1 MFTLTVDAMC
11 KTNASELH
19 NYLSL
24 RKCTNNTGSDFN
36 AEPYDE
42 RHEEFNKR
50 GLNMFDIRN
59 IEDFEKAFLLV
70 DEYENLKSTCFDD
83 LHLKPHGGE
92 NRPNLPDYEPNIKK
106 MRKHMRT
113 NCYLNEP
120 YEEKELYSLVS
131 EIKLNP
137 KLADIR
143 DIAKKKI

>member
-1 MFTLTVDAMC
+1 MC
-11 KTNASELH
+11 ETNASELH

-50 GLNMFDIRN
+50 WLNMFYIRN

-70 DEYENLKSTCFDD
+70 DEYENSKSTCFDD

-92 NRPNLPDYEPNIKK
+92 HRPNLTNYEPNIKK
-106 MRKHMRT
+106 WGKTYENKFLSERTIWRKGAT
-113 NCYLNEP
+113 
-120 YEEKELYSLVS
+120 
-131 EIKLNP
+131 
-137 KLADIR
+137 
-143 DIAKKKI
+143 